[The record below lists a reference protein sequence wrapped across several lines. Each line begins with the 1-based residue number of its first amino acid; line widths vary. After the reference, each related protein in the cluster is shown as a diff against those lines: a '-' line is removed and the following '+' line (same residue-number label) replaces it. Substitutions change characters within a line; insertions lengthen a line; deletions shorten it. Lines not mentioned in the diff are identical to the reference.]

1 MTDITIDKLGRSY
14 IIEAKYHAET
24 SKVCAAVSAL
34 LCTLDC
40 ALRNNKHAKLTASMR
55 GYGYYTIACERN
67 GKTAREDWNVI
78 TMGLLQIEQAH
89 PDEIK
94 VTQNIFL

>member
-1 MTDITIDKLGRSY
+1 
-14 IIEAKYHAET
+14 
-24 SKVCAAVSAL
+24 
-34 LCTLDC
+34 
-40 ALRNNKHAKLTASMR
+40 MR
-55 GYGYYTIACERN
+55 GYGYYAIACECK

-94 VTQNIFL
+94 VTQNIFS